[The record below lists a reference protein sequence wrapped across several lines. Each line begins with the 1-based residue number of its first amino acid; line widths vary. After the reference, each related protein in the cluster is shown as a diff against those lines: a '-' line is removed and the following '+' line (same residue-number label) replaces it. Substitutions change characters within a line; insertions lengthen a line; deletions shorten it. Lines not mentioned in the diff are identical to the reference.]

1 MNSSSQTV
9 RVRFAPSPTG
19 PLHIGGARTALFNYL
34 FAKQNSGKFILRIDD
49 TDTARSKP
57 EFEENILAGLDWLGL
72 KHDEIYHQ
80 SSPDRKRLYRTKLE
94 ELIAQDKAYISQEE
108 IKKEG
113 DRSEVIRLRNSGQK
127 VTWQDL
133 IKDEISFDTAE
144 LGDFVIAKS
153 LDEPVYH
160 FASVVDDMDLQ
171 ITHVIRGEDHIS
183 NTPRQILI
191 ARALGAEL
199 PTYAHIPLILATDR
213 SKLSKRHGATSVF
226 DFKKL
231 GYLPEAVINFIAT
244 LGWSPQA
251 QKLEQEIFSLE
262 ELIKYFD
269 LTKIQKSGAIFNLEK
284 LNWFNKEYLKKLPES
299 EQLEKIKQEHE
310 FFATKP
316 ENIAPELLKNT
327 EHLPAVIKILETIL
341 ESDFA
346 DPEKIKSAI
355 WDFASEKGRGEVL
368 WPMRVALTG
377 QAKSPDPFTVA
388 AILGKT
394 ESLERLRRVI

>member
-1 MNSSSQTV
+1 MSSSV

-34 FAKQNSGKFILRIDD
+34 FARQNNGVFILRIDD

-80 SSPDRKRLYRTKLE
+80 FSPDRKKLYRAKLE
-94 ELIAQDKAYISQEE
+94 ELIKQDKAYVSPEE

-113 DRSEVIRLRNSGQK
+113 DRSEVIRLRNSGER

-133 IKDEISFDTAE
+133 IKDEISFDTAD
-144 LGDFVIAKS
+144 LQDFVIAKS

-191 ARALGAEL
+191 AQALGASL
-199 PTYAHIPLILATDR
+199 PVYAHIPLILATDR

-262 ELIKYFD
+262 ELVKYFD
-269 LTKIQKSGAIFNLEK
+269 LTKVQKSGAIFNLEK

-299 EQLEKIKQEHE
+299 EQLEKIKLEHE
-310 FFATKP
+310 FFTKKP

-327 EHLPAVIKILETIL
+327 EHLPQEIKLLET
-341 ESDFA
+341 
-346 DPEKIKSAI
+346 
-355 WDFASEKGRGEVL
+355 
-368 WPMRVALTG
+368 T
-377 QAKSPDPFTVA
+377 
-388 AILGKT
+388 
-394 ESLERLRRVI
+394 

>member
-1 MNSSSQTV
+1 M
-9 RVRFAPSPTG
+9 
-19 PLHIGGARTALFNYL
+19 
-34 FAKQNSGKFILRIDD
+34 RIDD
-49 TDTARSKP
+49 TDQVRSRS
-57 EFEENILAGLDWLGL
+57 EFKEDILAGLNWLNL

-80 SSPDRKRLYRTKLE
+80 SEPARKKLYRAKLE
-94 ELIAQDKAYISQEE
+94 KLIAQDKAYVSPEE
-108 IKKEG
+108 TGE
-113 DRSEVIRLRNSGQK
+113 RSEVIRLRNAGGE
-127 VTWQDL
+127 VCWPDL
-133 IKDEISFDTAE
+133 IKSKITFDTTE

-153 LDEPVYH
+153 FDEPVYH
-160 FASVVDDMDLQ
+160 FASVVDDINLQ

-191 ARALGAEL
+191 ARALDAAL
-199 PTYAHIPLILATDR
+199 PIYAHIPLILAPDR

-226 DFKKL
+226 DFKKM
-231 GYLPEAVINFIAT
+231 GYLPEAIINFIAT

-251 QKLEQEIFSLE
+251 QKLEQEFFTLE

-269 LTKIQKSGAIFNLEK
+269 LTKVQKSGAIFNLEK

-299 EQLEKIKQEHE
+299 ERLAKIKSEHE
-310 FFATKP
+310 FFARKP

-327 EHLPAVIKILETIL
+327 AFLPEVIRLLENIP
-341 ESDFA
+341 EADFSSV
-346 DPEKIKSAI
+346 EKIKNAI
-355 WDFASEKGRGEVL
+355 WDFATEKGRSEVL

-388 AILGKT
+388 AILGKS